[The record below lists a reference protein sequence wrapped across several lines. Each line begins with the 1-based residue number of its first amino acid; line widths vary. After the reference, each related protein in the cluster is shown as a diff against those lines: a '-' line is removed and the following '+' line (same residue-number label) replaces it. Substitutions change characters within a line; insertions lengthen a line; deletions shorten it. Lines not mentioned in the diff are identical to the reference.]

1 MGETS
6 ASSAHDAFFFYN
18 RNNLEA
24 VRCGKWKL
32 HVRKRDQEMTEVYDL
47 EADIGETND
56 VAAQHPD
63 VVAELQARLQAC
75 REDIGDEATGVTGAN
90 VRPIGKVD
98 NPQPLTQFDPN
109 CPYMWAEYDT
119 DEMG

>member
-32 HVRKRDQEMTEVYDL
+32 HVRKRDQEMTELYDL
-47 EADIGETND
+47 
-56 VAAQHPD
+56 
-63 VVAELQARLQAC
+63 
-75 REDIGDEATGVTGAN
+75 
-90 VRPIGKVD
+90 
-98 NPQPLTQFDPN
+98 
-109 CPYMWAEYDT
+109 
-119 DEMG
+119 